1 MSFFNTLKT
10 TVGYWRGMLER
21 WTPLDPPS
29 NSIEEIY
36 NYLQI
41 EDRFATS
48 GQPNEHQFGLIRDAG
63 YEIVVNLAPKSV
75 LENSLTDED
84 ALLEKLGITYIH
96 IPVDFFNPTEDD
108 YSKFVSSLEEN
119 VGRKVWVHCAAN
131 MRVSAFTYRYR
142 RAVLGEDK
150 ITAGAD
156 LHEIW
161 EPLGVWK
168 TFIEKSE
175 EQDRADDAGG

>member
-10 TVGYWRGMLER
+10 SVGFLRGVLER
-21 WTPLDPPS
+21 WTPLEPAG
-29 NSIEEIY
+29 NSIGEIY
-36 NYLQI
+36 NYLKI

-63 YEIVVNLAPKSV
+63 YEVVVNLAPKSV
-75 LENSLTDED
+75 LENSLTDEG
-84 ALLEKLGITYIH
+84 ALLEDLGITYIH
-96 IPVDFFNPTEDD
+96 IPVDFYNPTEDD
-108 YSKFVSSLEEN
+108 FAKFVSSLEEN
-119 VGRKVWVHCAAN
+119 AGRKVWVHCAAN

-150 ITAGAD
+150 IAAGAD

-161 EPLGVWK
+161 EPFGVWK
-168 TFIEKSE
+168 TFIARSE
-175 EQDRADDAGG
+175 AQDRAEDAGR